1 MEEQSNLI
9 PYGAELP
16 AELSAADQY
25 LAKIRPVWQATPLIK
40 RVKKL
45 LPIDPS
51 SACQRLL
58 NAAGH
63 DLRVKIRTLGLDLVK
78 DVAETFSL
86 PPVNTDEEL
95 EDYPTAR
102 LFDLAYRAALLT
114 RPEWRRLHRAYEIR
128 RDLEHE
134 DDEYEA
140 SVGDLT
146 YIFETAI
153 DVVLSREP
161 IQVIRLEDISEVV
174 ESDAPISISQELLDD
189 YREAPPQRQTE
200 ILNAV
205 AFWAIDED
213 RPELVR
219 SNCFRL
225 LRKIAPIS
233 LPGAKIDLAKKIEI
247 GIGRRPSNLRTAQV
261 AIAAGAFPFIHRK
274 QQRLLTKV
282 FLERFSS
289 VKPDWRQYP
298 EHGELLDDFGSAG
311 GFTICPPGVDKV
323 IARWMVEAYIGV
335 PGRSGYFGQN
345 RPVFFSDTAAYRIE
359 KLLRDAP
366 PPIKSHIANIA
377 KESTVRKLIIVPEQQ
392 TRLDHL
398 VEITSS
404 AAVIGDS
411 AEF

>member
-1 MEEQSNLI
+1 MEERSDLI
-9 PYGAELP
+9 PYEAELP
-16 AELSAADQY
+16 AELSAADKY
-25 LAKIRPVWQATPLIK
+25 LTRIRPVWQATPLIR

-45 LPIDPS
+45 LPVDPS

-58 NAAGH
+58 NAASH
-63 DLRVKIRTLGLDLVK
+63 DLRVKIRTLGLDLAA
-78 DVAETFSL
+78 DVAATFGL
-86 PPVNTDEEL
+86 PTVNTDEEL

-140 SVGDLT
+140 SAGDLI

-161 IQVIRLEDISEVV
+161 IQVIRLEDIGEVV

-189 YREAPPQRQTE
+189 YKEAPPQRQTE

-205 AFWAIDED
+205 AFWAMDED

-225 LRKIAPIS
+225 LRKIAPVS
-233 LPGAKIDLAKKIEI
+233 PSSAKIELAKRMET
-247 GIGRRPSNLRTAQV
+247 GIGRRPSNLKTAQV
-261 AIAAGAFPFIHRK
+261 AIASGAFPFIHKR
-274 QQRLLTKV
+274 QQRLLTAV
-282 FLERFSS
+282 FLERFNS
-289 VKPDWRQYP
+289 VKPAWRQYP

-311 GFTICPPGVDKV
+311 GFAICPLGADRV
-323 IARWMVEAYIGV
+323 IARWMVEAYVGV
-335 PGRSGYFGQN
+335 PGRRGYFGQN
-345 RPVFFSDTAAYRIE
+345 RPVFFSDTAAPRIE
-359 KLLRDAP
+359 KLLRDAT
-366 PPIKSHIANIA
+366 PPIKGHIANIA
-377 KESTVRKLIIVPEQQ
+377 KEPTICKLIMVPEQQ

-404 AAVIGDS
+404 SAVIGTS
-411 AEF
+411 TEL

>member
-1 MEEQSNLI
+1 MEEESDLI
-9 PYGAELP
+9 PYEAELP
-16 AELSAADQY
+16 AQLSAADKY
-25 LAKIRPVWQATPLIK
+25 LTKIRPIWQATPLIK

-51 SACQRLL
+51 CACQRLL

-78 DVAETFSL
+78 DVATAFGL
-86 PPVNTDEEL
+86 PTVNTDEEL

-102 LFDLAYRAALLT
+102 LFDLAYRAALIT

-140 SVGDLT
+140 SAGDLF

-161 IQVIRLEDISEVV
+161 IQVICLEDINEVV

-189 YREAPPQRQTE
+189 YKEAPPQRQTE

-205 AFWAIDED
+205 AFWAIDEN

-233 LPGAKIDLAKKIEI
+233 PFSVKIELAKNMEI
-247 GIGRRPSNLRTAQV
+247 GIGRRPPNLRTAQV
-261 AIAAGAFPFIHRK
+261 AIASGAFPFIHKK
-274 QQRLLTKV
+274 QQRLLTNV
-282 FLERFSS
+282 FLERFNS
-289 VKPDWRQYP
+289 VKPAWRQHP

-311 GFTICPPGVDKV
+311 GFTICPLGADKAIV
-323 IARWMVEAYIGV
+323 RWMVEAYVGV
-335 PGRSGYFGQN
+335 PGSSGYFGRN

-366 PPIKSHIANIA
+366 PPMKGHMANIA
-377 KESTVRKLIIVPEQQ
+377 NESAIRKLIVVPEQQ

-398 VEITSS
+398 VETTSS
-404 AAVIGDS
+404 SAVIGGS
-411 AEF
+411 AGF